1 MLKKIA
7 LVGLVAFAASFC
19 AAGRVAAKSS
29 EATSVKPQVTLPAPQ
44 GLCPQKC

>member
-7 LVGLVAFAASFC
+7 LVGLVAFATSFY
-19 AAGRVAAKSS
+19 AAGPVAAKSS
-29 EATSVKPQVTLPAPQ
+29 EATSVKPQVTQPAPK